1 LAKTNRMIRLATPA
15 LSLDAAQSKQ
25 AGTSARFQISHKPG
39 VCAHTAGIAMA
50 WAGCKTWLRLLYWH
64 VFCFGILHACMLFVC
79 WMRAHTSAL
88 KALGACTHTS
98 TVHIHKQCVRSAR
111 GDATVKGILVFEED
125 SGAVGSGGS
134 VMLHV
139 EPLNPEQGRHCHPSR
154 SSSLQGLKRNPTVAP
169 LNPRL
174 LLRFCAPFT
183 EESEVGGDTRHV
195 LWRLSAV

>member
-1 LAKTNRMIRLATPA
+1 MQDMASSAVLACLLLWHSSCVHAIRV
-15 LSLDAAQSKQ
+15 LDAC
-25 AGTSARFQISHKPG
+25 T
-39 VCAHTAGIAMA
+39 
-50 WAGCKTWLRLLYWH
+50 Y
-64 VFCFGILHACMLFVC
+64 
-79 WMRAHTSAL
+79 TSAL
-88 KALGACTHTS
+88 KALGACTRTS

-139 EPLNPEQGRHCHPSR
+139 EPFNPEQGRHCHPSR